1 MIKPIIILQYVYI
14 IIYQIDNVE
23 LGNPVI
29 FSSLGCRTF
38 PEGDIVSWR
47 DRDWTIV
54 GKPQVT
60 IMETY
65 DLGQLRAQLWLKSYQ
80 ILFILLHVLI
90 KSDPSSF
97 TNERPN
103 METC

>member
-1 MIKPIIILQYVYI
+1 
-14 IIYQIDNVE
+14 
-23 LGNPVI
+23 
-29 FSSLGCRTF
+29 
-38 PEGDIVSWR
+38 
-47 DRDWTIV
+47 
-54 GKPQVT
+54 
-60 IMETY
+60 METY

-103 METC
+103 METVFAKLFVSRRKND